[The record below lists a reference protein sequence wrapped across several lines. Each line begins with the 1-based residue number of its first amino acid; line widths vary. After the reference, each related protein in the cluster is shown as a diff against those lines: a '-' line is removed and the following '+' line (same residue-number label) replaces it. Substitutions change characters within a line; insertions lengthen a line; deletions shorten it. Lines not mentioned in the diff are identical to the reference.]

1 VREGRKELV
10 PKIMLNEHGRRVAEK
25 LKKVHDTVVQRT
37 KEYNGSV
44 GEEDPFHTY
53 TLAAELAHT
62 DTYTTIHSR
71 LNEKLIRLSSMSE
84 QGTPPVE
91 AIAEVCGDIIGHAVL
106 LWEFVER
113 YSPKVDDVPVVEPIS
128 IPTTIQAPVSSA
140 PVGALEGLK
149 TFFKVK

>member
-1 VREGRKELV
+1 
-10 PKIMLNEHGRRVAEK
+10 MLNDHGRRVAEK

-37 KEYNGSV
+37 TEYNGSA
-44 GEEDPFHTY
+44 GESDPYHTY

-62 DTYTTIHSR
+62 DTYTAIHTR
-71 LNEKLIRLSSMSE
+71 LNEKLIRLSSLSE
-84 QGTPPVE
+84 PGIPE
-91 AIAEVCGDIIGHAVL
+91 LAAIAETCGDIIGHAVL

-113 YSPKVDDVPVVEPIS
+113 HAPKEVVPVIPEPNPEPI
-128 IPTTIQAPVSSA
+128 SSA